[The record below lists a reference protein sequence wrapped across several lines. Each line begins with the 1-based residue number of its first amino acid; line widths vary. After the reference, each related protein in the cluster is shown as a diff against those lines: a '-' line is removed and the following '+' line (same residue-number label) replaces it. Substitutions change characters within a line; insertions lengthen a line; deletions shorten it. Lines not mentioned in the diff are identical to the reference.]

1 MIYSFF
7 YRPIQ
12 NLIWFMIGKKS
23 FTEQLNNYLDNNR
36 YAEIHDIG
44 CSDGLLARS
53 INLDNTKYFGYD
65 IDAININSAKKNS
78 KNSKNSKNI
87 TFYCKSI
94 DNIKVSKKKKKLFI
108 LIGVFHHLND
118 QSIINFTKKLSK
130 NDHVIA
136 LDGFYHQNQNI
147 ISIILKRLDQGN
159 FIRNYNDYKKLLK
172 NFIFLKKINYY
183 LRFYSYLISIKNID
197 KLKVK
202 KYF

>member
-7 YRPIQ
+7 YRTIQ
-12 NLIWFMIGKKS
+12 NLIFLIIGKKS
-23 FTEQLNNYLDNNR
+23 LPEQLNNYLDNNR
-36 YAEIHDIG
+36 YEEIHDIG

-65 IDAININSAKKNS
+65 IDAININSAKK
-78 KNSKNSKNI
+78 KFKNSKNI
-87 TFYCKSI
+87 NFYCKSI
-94 DNIKVSKKKKKLFI
+94 DNIKVSNKKKKLFI
-108 LIGVFHHLND
+108 LVGVFHHLND

-159 FIRNYNDYKKLLK
+159 FIRDYNSYKKLLK
-172 NFIFLKKINYY
+172 NFTFSKKINYY
-183 LRFYSYLISIKNID
+183 LRFYSHLLSFKNID
-197 KLKVK
+197 KSQIRK
-202 KYF
+202 FF

>member
-7 YRPIQ
+7 YRTLQ
-12 NLIWFMIGKKS
+12 NLIGLIIGKKS
-23 FTEQLNNYLDNNR
+23 LTEQLNNYLDNNS

-44 CSDGLLARS
+44 CSDGLLAQS

-65 IDAININSAKKNS
+65 IDAININSAKK
-78 KNSKNSKNI
+78 KFKNSKNI
-87 TFYCKSI
+87 CFYCKSI
-94 DNIKVSKKKKKLFI
+94 DNIKIINKKKKLFV
-108 LIGVFHHLND
+108 LVGVFHHLND
-118 QSIINFTKKLSK
+118 KQIINFTKKLSK

-159 FIRNYNDYKKLLK
+159 FIRDYSGYKKLLK
-172 NFIFLKKINYY
+172 NFTFSKKINYY
-183 LRFYSYLISIKNID
+183 LRFYSHLLSFKNID
-197 KLKVK
+197 KLQIQ

>member
-1 MIYSFF
+1 MIYSFL

-12 NLIWFMIGKKS
+12 NLIRLIIGKKY
-23 FTEQLNNYLDNNR
+23 FIEQLSNYLDNNR

-44 CSDGLLARS
+44 CSDGILAQS

-65 IDAININSAKKNS
+65 IDSYNINLAKKKF
-78 KNSKNSKNI
+78 KNRKNI

-94 DNIKVSKKKKKLFI
+94 DDIKITNRGNKIFI
-108 LIGVFHHLND
+108 LKGILHHLND
-118 QSIINFTKKLSK
+118 QQIINFTKKLSK

-136 LDGFYHQNQNI
+136 VDGFYHQNQNI

-159 FIRNYNDYKKLLK
+159 FIRDYNGYKKLLK
-172 NFIFLKKINYY
+172 NFTFSKKINYY
-183 LRFYSYLISIKNID
+183 LRFYSHLLSFKNID
-197 KLKVK
+197 KLQIQ

>member
-7 YRPIQ
+7 YRIIQ
-12 NLIWFMIGKKS
+12 NLILLIMGKKS

-44 CSDGLLARS
+44 CSDGSLAQS
-53 INLDNTKYFGYD
+53 INLHNTKYLGYD
-65 IDAININSAKKNS
+65 IDVININSAKK
-78 KNSKNSKNI
+78 KFKNSKNI

-94 DNIKVSKKKKKLFI
+94 DCIKVANKKKKLFI
-108 LIGVFHHLND
+108 LVGVFHHLND
-118 QSIINFTKKLSK
+118 QQIINFNKKLSK
-130 NDHVIA
+130 KDHVIA

-159 FIRNYNDYKKLLK
+159 FIRDYNGYKKLLK
-172 NFIFLKKINYY
+172 NFIFYKKINYY
-183 LRFYSYLISIKNID
+183 LRFYSHLLSFKNID
-197 KLKVK
+197 KLQIQ

>member
-12 NLIWFMIGKKS
+12 NLIILIIGKKS
-23 FTEQLNNYLDNNR
+23 FLEQLNNYLDNNR

-44 CSDGLLARS
+44 CSDGLLAQS

-65 IDAININSAKKNS
+65 IDAININSAKK
-78 KNSKNSKNI
+78 KIKNSKNI
-87 TFYCKSI
+87 SFYCKFI
-94 DNIKVSKKKKKLFI
+94 DNIKVVNKKKKLFI
-108 LIGVFHHLND
+108 LVGVFRHLND
-118 QSIINFTKKLSK
+118 QQIINFTKKLSK

-159 FIRNYNDYKKLLK
+159 FIRDYNGYKKLLK
-172 NFIFLKKINYY
+172 NFTFSKKINYY
-183 LRFYSYLISIKNID
+183 LRFYSHLLSFKNID
-197 KLKVK
+197 KLQVRK
-202 KYF
+202 FF

>member
-12 NLIWFMIGKKS
+12 NLIRLTLGKKS
-23 FTEQLNNYLDNNR
+23 FILQLSNYLNNNR

-44 CSDGLLARS
+44 CSDGLLAQS

-65 IDAININSAKKNS
+65 IDAININLAAKKF
-78 KNSKNSKNI
+78 KNSKNI

-94 DNIKVSKKKKKLFI
+94 DNIIVTNKRNKIFI
-108 LIGVFHHLND
+108 LKGVFHHLND
-118 QSIINFTKKLSK
+118 QQIINFNKKLSK

-159 FIRNYNDYKKLLK
+159 FIRDYNGYKKLLK
-172 NFIFLKKINYY
+172 NFIFFKKINYWTQ
-183 LRFYSYLISIKNID
+183 FYSHLLSVKNID
-197 KLKVK
+197 KLLIRKNFLK
-202 KYF
+202 

>member
-1 MIYSFF
+1 
-7 YRPIQ
+7 
-12 NLIWFMIGKKS
+12 MIGKKS

-130 NDHVIA
+130 NDQVIA

-159 FIRNYNDYKKLLK
+159 FIRDYNGYKKLLK
-172 NFIFLKKINYY
+172 NFTFSKKINYY
-183 LRFYSYLISIKNID
+183 LRFYSHLLFFKNID
-197 KLKVK
+197 KLQIQ

>member
-12 NLIWFMIGKKS
+12 NLIGLTIGKKS
-23 FTEQLNNYLDNNR
+23 FTEQLTNYLDNNR

-44 CSDGLLARS
+44 CSDGSLAQN

-65 IDAININSAKKNS
+65 IDVININSAKKKF
-78 KNSKNSKNI
+78 KNNKNI

-94 DNIKVSKKKKKLFI
+94 DNIKLTNNRNKIFI
-108 LIGVFHHLND
+108 LKGVLHHLND
-118 QSIINFTKKLSK
+118 QQIINFTKKLKK
-130 NDHVIA
+130 NDTVIT

-147 ISIILKRLDQGN
+147 ISLILKRLDLGN
-159 FIRNYNDYKKLLK
+159 FIRDYNGYKKLLK
-172 NFIFLKKINYY
+172 NFTLSSKINYY
-183 LRFYSYLISIKNID
+183 SFFYSHLLTFKNID
-197 KLKVK
+197 KSEIQ